1 MDPPVI
7 HENLEEGRTPKRM
20 RSSPFTSPFNSPFGT
35 SAHDYGIQQPPSPVN
50 KGARF
55 IELTTPTQYVM
66 PRACT
71 CSLLTK
77 HTRNQAQP
85 GKPFGDSDIVKLRAE
100 LSQLRLDFD
109 AEKQQNDILRSQFEV
124 ERCLNGFLR
133 GQTIAEQSVNKTL
146 TAKLTALEERM
157 ALQEPTFVTLQNL
170 KECLLTW
177 LRDYLVNRAEGHSD
191 AQL

>member
-1 MDPPVI
+1 
-7 HENLEEGRTPKRM
+7 
-20 RSSPFTSPFNSPFGT
+20 
-35 SAHDYGIQQPPSPVN
+35 
-50 KGARF
+50 
-55 IELTTPTQYVM
+55 
-66 PRACT
+66 
-71 CSLLTK
+71 
-77 HTRNQAQP
+77 
-85 GKPFGDSDIVKLRAE
+85 VKLRAE

-109 AEKQQNDILRSQFEV
+109 AEKQQSDILRSQFEV

-157 ALQEPTFVTLQNL
+157 DLQEPTFVTLQNL

-177 LRDYLVNRAEGHSD
+177 LRDYLVNRAEGQSE